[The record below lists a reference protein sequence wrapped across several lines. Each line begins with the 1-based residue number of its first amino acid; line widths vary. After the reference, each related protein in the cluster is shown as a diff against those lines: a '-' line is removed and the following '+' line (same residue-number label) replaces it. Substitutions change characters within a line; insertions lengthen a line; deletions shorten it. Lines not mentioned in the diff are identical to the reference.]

1 MAMIPFREACDIIAS
16 CRLEL
21 EHEPVELTRSLGRIL
36 AEHVAADIDFPPF
49 DKSAMDG
56 YACRSDDV
64 FDPLEVLETI
74 AAGSPP
80 TRPVGPGQCS
90 KIMTGAQIPEGV
102 DCVFMVE
109 QAEIDTDGRVRY
121 TGKKVPGNICWKG
134 EDIRTGDIVLE
145 AGTRIAPAH
154 IAVLAGVGCVAP
166 RVVKPP
172 KVGILVT
179 GSELV
184 EPGEQPHEAQI
195 RETNGH
201 QLAAQL
207 ANIGIDCRY
216 SGIIPDDPDQ
226 IEAALL
232 QFMAENDMVL
242 LCGGSSVGDFDHVPE
257 LLKKHCSELL
267 IEKVDIKPGK
277 PLMFATYP
285 GGVCFGM
292 PGNPVST
299 YVLAELMVKPYVLA
313 SMGHHAPERIVR
325 MKLNHDLKIRCGRR
339 QTFVPVR
346 LADGGVERVSFHGS
360 AHIHAMCHADGLL
373 DLPKGEIF
381 MEEGSLVDVRLL

>member
-1 MAMIPFREACDIIAS
+1 MAMIPFEEACDIIANH
-16 CRLEL
+16 RLEL
-21 EHEPVELTRSLGRIL
+21 ETEQVELTHSLGRIL
-36 AEHVAADIDFPPF
+36 AQDVAADIDFPPF

-56 YACRSDDV
+56 YACRSTDV
-64 FDPLEVLETI
+64 FIPLVVQETI

-80 TRPVGPGQCS
+80 TLPIGPGQCS
-90 KIMTGAQIPEGV
+90 KIMTGAQIPKGA

-109 QAEIDTDGRVRY
+109 QAETDEDGCVHY
-121 TGKKVPGNICWKG
+121 SGKKVPGNICWKG
-134 EDIRTGDIVLE
+134 EDIKAGDIVLE

-154 IAVLAGVGCVAP
+154 IAVLAGVGCVSP
-166 RVVKPP
+166 QVVKPP

-184 EPGEQPHEAQI
+184 EPGEKPDEAQI

-207 ANIGIDCRY
+207 AEIGIDCSY
-216 SGIIPDDPDQ
+216 SGIIPDDPAQ
-226 IEAALL
+226 IETVLL
-232 QFMAENDMVL
+232 QFMEKNDMVL
-242 LCGGSSVGDFDHVPE
+242 LCGGSSVGDFDHVPD

-299 YVLAELMVKPYVLA
+299 YVLAELLVKPYVLA
-313 SMGHHAPERIVR
+313 SMGHHAPVRIAR
-325 MKLNHDLKIRCGRR
+325 LRINRDLKIRCGRR

-346 LADGGVERVSFHGS
+346 LTGGGVERVAFHGS
-360 AHIHAMCHADGLL
+360 AHIHAICHADGLL

-381 MEEGSLVDVRLL
+381 MEEGSMVDVRLL